1 MDNLATQSIQ
11 AMFPG
16 IGGISTNIGV
26 RFLNAGGF
34 GIFHGSDATIGYF
47 IVIQT
52 ATTPNTQAYLA
63 AEASTCYRSL
73 GFSFSS
79 AVYFPDAS
87 YGSGA
92 TGTRA
97 AVGLIATTAT
107 NIISADTLATA
118 GCGFQFSTNRGDVT
132 WQFIT
137 SDGAAQTTV
146 NTTMTFAPLKL
157 YQTEFSITPNGG
169 GINWKITN
177 LTDNVVKSGTVS
189 TNLPPATTGL
199 MLTSGI
205 RTLGNTAVGGRLMR
219 IKRLYCST
227 PI

>member
-1 MDNLATQSIQ
+1 MDNLANQSVQ

-16 IGGISTNIGV
+16 IGAITTNIGA
-26 RFLNAGGF
+26 RFLNAGGVV
-34 GIFHGSDATIGYF
+34 FHESDAAIGYF
-47 IVIQT
+47 IAMRT

-63 AEASTCYRSL
+63 AESSTCYRSL

-79 AVYFPDAS
+79 AVHFPDAS
-87 YGSGA
+87 YGSGT

-97 AVGLIATTAT
+97 GVGLIATTAT
-107 NIISADTLATA
+107 NMISADTLATA
-118 GCGFQFSTNRGDVT
+118 GCGFQFSTNRGDVN

-137 SDGAAQTTV
+137 CNGTAQTTV
-146 NTTMTFAPLKL
+146 NTAMVFAPSKL
-157 YQTEFSITPNGG
+157 YQTEFSISPNGG
-169 GINWKITN
+169 SLSWKITN
-177 LTDNVVKSGTVS
+177 LTDNIVKSGAVS

-199 MLTSGI
+199 MLVSGI
-205 RTLGNTAVGGRLMR
+205 RTLGNTAIGGRLMR